1 MNIYFF
7 NYNNYFLRKVKKI
20 ITIDD
25 IISEGWIFE
34 TVNANFNDNDGVNA
48 TLVMGDQSNQ
58 YKSLT
63 MPDYAVVVNN
73 GEISSRWFVL
83 ECVKT
88 RKGQYS
94 CKLRRDLMS
103 DFNDAILDSTSF
115 IKKGTSAN
123 FTLQCIGE
131 EQTFNQ
137 IKKGE
142 YLLKNN
148 LGVPWLVC
156 YLPRYDTGGH
166 RLNYVGSTT
175 VDEFPDYVVSRESD
189 YVYYKYIS
197 ANGHFSGDMMSININ
212 YMVSY
217 PDGPSEYYKMILTS
231 NGAIYDRITPS
242 EAGDQ
247 YLSIKRSNSSYNML
261 LTYPQAQAAWNQIIE
276 EYNKG
281 SAWTLD
287 NNILINSFNGSI
299 RDEVYNELLDEDDKI
314 IEINENEDLSY
325 RKIEVT
331 THRDIIWNNVISSD
345 STAGSII
352 SSIIDY
358 KSPHYNTY
366 NIMIQSLGDKIV
378 VTSNEI
384 TPQRQIEYDI
394 TYADVNNNV
403 SGPHTQDAPYEI
415 VAFPYGSAA
424 VAYGGPERWTT
435 KEISLAVAEA
445 LMKGSA
451 TTDENGNAAEIIN
464 KAYDAQIVPYIQ
476 YDDTYEVTHTVLTA
490 PGSNVIEIKQGESI
504 VGWGLKLTRATF
516 SMAITNSDIIV
527 RENVKE
533 SVVLDKYRLVSPN
546 GVGEYEFSFAKNGG
560 NKGFEADVTL
570 MPINP
575 YIKINPVFGGLY
587 GSDFNDYRGLICNG
601 DYSIPFISNA
611 WIDYQIQNKNFAAN
625 FKNTLRSNDISHYT
639 QMVQSSL
646 GMANQAV
653 NGLMSGNLGY
663 EDAAGAMASIAIMAA
678 SAGISEVQYR
688 KQRNIIIQNFEN
700 SIANVQAQA
709 ETLGKTTPFNANN
722 KYFPYVEYYTCSD
735 RGLELFRKQLKYSG
749 QTLNIIGTIRDY
761 YNGGMSFIQGYI
773 IDSAI
778 QEDAHVLEEI
788 NAELAQGVRYVMEE
802 E

>member
-1 MNIYFF
+1 MNIYFL

-25 IISEGWIFE
+25 ISKGWLFA

-48 TLVMGDQSNQ
+48 SLVMGDQSNP
-58 YKSLT
+58 YESPM

-175 VDEFPDYVVSRESD
+175 VDEFPDYEVASLEN
-189 YVYYKYIS
+189 YKYYRYIS
-197 ANGHFSGDMMSININ
+197 DSGHFLGDMISININ
-212 YMVSY
+212 YKVLY
-217 PDGPSEYYKMILTS
+217 LDEGRSEYYKMILTS
-231 NGAIYDRITPS
+231 TGVIYEGIDPP
-242 EAGDQ
+242 ENQGE
-247 YLSIKRSNSSYNML
+247 YLEIERPNSTYYML
-261 LTYPQAQAAWNQIIE
+261 LTFSEAQAAWNAIAAS
-276 EYNKG
+276 YNNN
-281 SAWTLD
+281 WTTV
-287 NNILINSFNGSI
+287 NGIVVNAFNDSI
-299 RDEVYNELLDEDDKI
+299 TNEAYNELLNEDNKI
-314 IEINENEDLSY
+314 IKKTSVLNPTYN
-325 RKIEVT
+325 RVEVT
-331 THRDIIWNNVISSD
+331 THRNILWGNVISST

-352 SSIIDY
+352 SHFIGY
-358 KSPHYNTY
+358 ESPYYNTY
-366 NIMIQSLGDKIV
+366 NITIRSRGDEIV
-378 VTSNEI
+378 IALDEI
-384 TPQRQIEYDI
+384 TPQLQIKYDI
-394 TYADVNNNV
+394 TYADANDNV
-403 SGPHTQDAPYEI
+403 IGPHTQDAPYEI

-424 VAYGGPERWTT
+424 VAYGGSEKWTS

-476 YDDTYEVTHTVLTA
+476 YDDTYTSSTHPVLTA
-490 PGSNVIEIKQGESI
+490 LGQNVIEIKQGESV

-516 SMAITNSDIIV
+516 SMAITNSDITV

-653 NGLMSGNLGY
+653 NGLMSGNIGY

-678 SAGISEVQYR
+678 SAGISEAQYR
-688 KQRNIIIQNFEN
+688 KQRNITIQNFEN

-749 QTLNIIGTIRDY
+749 QTLNIIGPIRDY
-761 YNGGMSFIQGYI
+761 YNEGMSFIQGYI

-788 NAELAQGVRYVMEE
+788 NAELAQGVRYVMKEE
-802 E
+802 